1 MATTTRVAHPAPGPR
16 SDAVTRILALLVHN
30 WPLKLAAVGL
40 ATLLYGGLVVSQSTK
55 TLDDVVIPI
64 ATIGQPADSFLLTT
78 IDPVTQIRYFAPSDT
93 RPLSSDFEASI
104 DLSGI
109 QPGSG
114 PQRVPVS
121 VVSTDTRIRIVGV
134 QPDHVTV
141 NLDMVG
147 RRSVGVVVEHD
158 PAPNGLELGDES
170 ADPDS
175 VEVFGPA
182 SVIQRVVAA
191 RASVIIQESGIDV
204 DQDIELVAV
213 DEFGEAVAQVNL
225 EPRSSHITIPVFSD
239 RETRTLPVNAL
250 VTGDP
255 AAGFEIASVT
265 ADPPVMLVEGDA
277 DQLAELVRVDTVH
290 IPMTGVSSDRTINVG
305 LDLPTGVLAV
315 GDEQI
320 TVTITLRPVTATR
333 TFSAGV
339 RLIGAGRGLSYDVE
353 ADRILVTIGGSVADL
368 DRLSGTAIV
377 VDLDV
382 NGLQPGTE
390 DVTVSVDLPT
400 GTTLVSASPS
410 TVRVIITA
418 TTSSPAPSPTPSA
431 SG

>member
-1 MATTTRVAHPAPGPR
+1 MTRVVHPAPLPR
-16 SDAVTRILALLVHN
+16 SDAVTRILALLVRN

-40 ATLLYGGLVVSQSTK
+40 ATLLYGGLVVSQSTR
-55 TLDDVVIPI
+55 TLTDIVIPI
-64 ATIGQPADSFLLTT
+64 ETIGQPADSFLLTS
-78 IDPVTQIRYFAPSDT
+78 IDPVTEIRYFAPSGT

-114 PQRVPVS
+114 PQRVPVNVIS
-121 VVSTDTRIRIVGV
+121 IDTRISIVGV
-134 QPDHVTV
+134 QPDQVTV

-158 PAPNGLELGDES
+158 PAPNGLELGDEA
-170 ADPDS
+170 ADPETVD
-175 VEVFGPA
+175 VFGPA

-225 EPRSSHITIPVFSD
+225 EPRSSHVTIPVFSD
-239 RETRTLPVNAL
+239 RETRTLPVNAV

-255 AAGFEIASVT
+255 AAGFEIASITV
-265 ADPPVMLVEGDA
+265 DPPVMLVEGDA
-277 DQLAELVRVDTVH
+277 DQLAELVRLDTVH
-290 IPMTGVSSDRTINVG
+290 IPMTGVSSERTVNVG

-315 GDEQI
+315 GDDQV
-320 TVTITLRPVTATR
+320 TVTIELRPVTATR

-339 RLIGAGRGLSYDVE
+339 RLIGAGRGLSYDVD

-390 DVTVSVDLPT
+390 IVTVSVDLPT
-400 GTTLVSASPS
+400 GATLVSASPS
-410 TVRVIITA
+410 TVSVTITS
-418 TTSSPAPSPTPSA
+418 TTPSPTPSA

>member
-1 MATTTRVAHPAPGPR
+1 MTRVVHPAPLPR
-16 SDAVTRILALLVHN
+16 SDAVTRILALLVRN

-40 ATLLYGGLVVSQSTK
+40 ATLLYGGLVVSQSTR
-55 TLDDVVIPI
+55 TLTDIVIPI
-64 ATIGQPADSFLLTT
+64 ETIGQPADSFLLTS
-78 IDPVTQIRYFAPSDT
+78 IDPVTEIRYFAPSGT

-109 QPGSG
+109 RPGSG
-114 PQRVPVS
+114 PQRVPVNVIS
-121 VVSTDTRIRIVGV
+121 IDTRISIVGV
-134 QPDHVTV
+134 QPDQVTV

-158 PAPNGLELGDES
+158 PAPNGLELGDEA
-170 ADPDS
+170 ADPETVD
-175 VEVFGPA
+175 VFGPA

-225 EPRSSHITIPVFSD
+225 EPRSSHVTIPVFSD
-239 RETRTLPVNAL
+239 RETRTLPVNAV

-255 AAGFEIASVT
+255 AAGFEIARITV
-265 ADPPVMLVEGDA
+265 DPPVMLVEGDA
-277 DQLAELVRVDTVH
+277 DQLAELVRLDTVH
-290 IPMTGVSSDRTINVG
+290 IPMTGVSSERTVNVG

-315 GDEQI
+315 GDDQV
-320 TVTITLRPVTATR
+320 TVTIELRPVTATR

-339 RLIGAGRGLSYDVE
+339 RLIGAGRGLSYDVD

-390 DVTVSVDLPT
+390 IVTVSVDLPT
-400 GTTLVSASPS
+400 GATLVSASPS
-410 TVRVIITA
+410 TVSVTITS
-418 TTSSPAPSPTPSA
+418 TTPSPTPSA